1 MWLQRENWIN
11 NSFFIQHSI
20 EWKIP
25 ILRKIKQILIQQ
37 NCNNKIIHRNKNALS
52 NVVFDFEIPFSWL
65 RNYILYN
72 PMFYFSKSIL
82 GKESLKVITLKPQL
96 VYYVCLHYLVQ
107 RTLLFTNGKNTP
119 PKSTMISVWSFA
131 NGSNGIRIE
140 FKLNLVFPSYWAWK
154 FKIIT

>member
-37 NCNNKIIHRNKNALS
+37 NCNNKIIHRNINALS
-52 NVVFDFEIPFSWL
+52 NVVFDFKIPFPWL

-72 PMFYFSKSIL
+72 PMFYLSKSIL
-82 GKESLKVITLKPQL
+82 RKENLKVITFKPQL
-96 VYYVCLHYLVQ
+96 VYYVCLVVP
-107 RTLLFTNGKNTP
+107 TLPSAKHIAIYNRQSLQKYASQKYNDFCLIICK
-119 PKSTMISVWSFA
+119 W
-131 NGSNGIRIE
+131 IE
-140 FKLNLVFPSYWAWK
+140 WY
-154 FKIIT
+154 